1 MVLAPLD
8 KRLSQS
14 LVWIV
19 VGSYAEGFSLREK
32 YHAPTIVDVDEV
44 LFGAS
49 EKRVHIDR
57 LRKNRIG
64 VEYV

>member
-1 MVLAPLD
+1 M
-8 KRLSQS
+8 
-14 LVWIV
+14 

-32 YHAPTIVDVDEV
+32 YHALTIVDVDEV

>member
-1 MVLAPLD
+1 
-8 KRLSQS
+8 
-14 LVWIV
+14 V
-19 VGSYAEGFSLREK
+19 VGSYAEGFSLRKK
-32 YHAPTIVDVDEV
+32 YHPPIIVDVDQV

-57 LRKNRIG
+57 LRENRIG